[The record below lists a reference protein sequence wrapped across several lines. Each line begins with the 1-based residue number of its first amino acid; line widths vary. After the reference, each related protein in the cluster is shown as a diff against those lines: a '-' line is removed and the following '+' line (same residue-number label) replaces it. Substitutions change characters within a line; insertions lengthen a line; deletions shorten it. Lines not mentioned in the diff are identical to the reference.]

1 MGGMPSPSRSYALA
15 LLLMA
20 RPLSAQPAARPSATL
35 NWVRMPGAESCISPQ
50 ALARAV
56 EERLG
61 RPLLVPLA
69 RAEWSLEGRVERR
82 AGQWVATLAA
92 SRDDG
97 RSGARTVSVDAP
109 DCAALDP
116 QLVAVVT
123 LLLDPTW
130 TGDAAPSPPP
140 PPSPPTPPTPPPPPP
155 LVAAPM
161 RAIVGPVPPAPR
173 PRRTSLGVGVGFALG
188 WLPAPAPSFR
198 VEAGFAPWGPSA
210 RIHASL
216 GATGPLRHSVGAP
229 GVDADFLSLHA
240 ELALCLSRPAA
251 QWASLC
257 PGVVV
262 GALHGTAI
270 GSARDLDAWSPAIG
284 VGLRARFEVPLS
296 EGWRLLASLGATLPL
311 LWPRF
316 ALASAAGETV
326 SQEIGPEAPVALGAE
341 LGVGYAL
348 P

>member
-1 MGGMPSPSRSYALA
+1 MRGMSPPCRSYALA

-61 RPLLVPLA
+61 RPLLVPLS

-97 RSGARTVSVDAP
+97 RSGARAVSIDAP
-109 DCAALDP
+109 DCAAIDP

-130 TGDAAPSPPP
+130 TGDVAPSPPSLP
-140 PPSPPTPPTPPPPPP
+140 PPTPPSP
-155 LVAAPM
+155 LSPARE
-161 RAIVGPVPPAPR
+161 RAISNPVPPAPR
-173 PRRTSLGVGVGFALG
+173 PRGTWLGVDVGFALG
-188 WLPAPAPSFR
+188 WLPDPAPSFR
-198 VEAGFAPWGPSA
+198 VEAGFAPWGPRA
-210 RIHASL
+210 RILASL
-216 GATGPLRHSVGAP
+216 GAVGPMRRSIGASGP
-229 GVDADFLSLHA
+229 DADFLSLHA
-240 ELALCLSRPAA
+240 ELALCLSRLAV

-270 GSARDLDAWSPAIG
+270 GSARDLDVWSPALG
-284 VGLRARFEVPLS
+284 LSLRARFEFPLS
-296 EGWRLLASLGATLPL
+296 EGWRILASLGATLPL

-316 ALASAAGETV
+316 ALASGAGDAV
-326 SQEIGPEAPVALGAE
+326 SQDIGPEAPVALGAE

>member
-1 MGGMPSPSRSYALA
+1 MSEMPPLSRSSALA
-15 LLLMA
+15 LLLAA

-82 AGQWVATLAA
+82 AGQWIATLSA

-97 RSGARTVSVDAP
+97 RSGARSVSIDAP

-130 TGDAAPSPPP
+130 TGDAAPPTPPAP
-140 PPSPPTPPTPPPPPP
+140 SPPSPPP
-155 LVAAPM
+155 VAAAPVRE
-161 RAIVGPVPPAPR
+161 RAITNPAPPAPR
-173 PRRTSLGVGVGFALG
+173 PRRTWVGLDVGFALG

-198 VEAGFAPWGPSA
+198 VEAGLAPWGPSA
-210 RIHASL
+210 RIVASL
-216 GATGPLRHSVGAP
+216 GAIGPLRHSVGAP
-229 GVDADFLSLHA
+229 GVDADFLSLHG

-270 GSARDLDAWSPAIG
+270 GSARDLDAWSPALG
-284 VGLRARFEVPLS
+284 VSLRTRFEFPLS
-296 EGWRLLASLGATLPL
+296 EGWRVIASIGATLPL

-316 ALASAAGETV
+316 ALASAAGEAV
-326 SQEIGPEAPVALGAE
+326 AQEIGPEAPVALGAE

>member
-1 MGGMPSPSRSYALA
+1 MTEMSPGCRSYALA

-20 RPLSAQPAARPSATL
+20 GPLAAQPAARPSATL

-82 AGQWVATLAA
+82 AGQWIATLAA

-97 RSGARTVSVDAP
+97 RSGARSVSIDAP

-130 TGDAAPSPPP
+130 TGDVAPSPPSLP
-140 PPSPPTPPTPPPPPP
+140 APPVPPSPPSVG
-155 LVAAPM
+155 VA
-161 RAIVGPVPPAPR
+161 PVRPITEPAPPAPR
-173 PRRTSLGVGVGFALG
+173 PRRTLLGVGVGFALG
-188 WLPAPAPSFR
+188 WLPDPAPSFR
-198 VEAGFAPWGPSA
+198 VEAGFAPWGPRA

-216 GATGPLRHSVGAP
+216 GAVGPMRRSIGTSGP
-229 GVDADFLSLHA
+229 DADFLSLHA
-240 ELALCLSRPAA
+240 ELAVCLSRLSVP
-251 QWASLC
+251 WASLC

-262 GALHGTAI
+262 GALHGNAT
-270 GSARDLDAWSPAIG
+270 GSARDLSAWSPALG
-284 VGLRARFEVPLS
+284 VSLRARFEVPLS
-296 EGWRLLASLGATLPL
+296 EEWRILASLGATLPL
-311 LWPRF
+311 LWARF
-316 ALASAAGETV
+316 ALASGTGDTV
-326 SQEIGPEAPVALGAE
+326 SQDIGPESPVALGAE